1 MSSSSPSPPP
11 SDYRPNFFTKKW
23 IITIPSL
30 PTVKFFRATPSHFNV
45 WLPLATNADNNKLQ
59 DSKDQVWDEVA
70 ISKWK
75 DNMYDQYDKSNTDFH
90 CLKILVEFDGK
101 VVGFGDIFVVR
112 PGVANIGVV
121 LNKEVRGKGLGKLT
135 ASVLTQLTLSF
146 GLQAVA
152 GTMRDNEPM
161 RSTLRNL
168 GFVEEEKIIE
178 IEGRGIVAELS
189 YTLLREAWKDIEM
202 SVEFEE

>member
-1 MSSSSPSPPP
+1 MPSSSPSPPP

-23 IITIPSL
+23 TITYPSY
-30 PTVKFFRATPSHFNV
+30 PTVKFFRATPSHFDV
-45 WLPLATNADNNKLQ
+45 WLPIAINADNNKLQ

-75 DNMYDQYDKSNTDFH
+75 ENMRNQYVKANTDFD
-90 CLKILVEFDGK
+90 CLKILVEVDGQVK
-101 VVGFGDIFVVR
+101 GFGDIFVVR

-121 LNKEVRGKGLGKLT
+121 LNKEARGKGLGKLT
-135 ASVLTQLTLSF
+135 ASVLTQLTLDF

-189 YTLLREAWKDIEM
+189 YALSPEGWKDIEL